1 MVGQVGRLRIPGIT
15 LDIRNQ
21 IPRADGYLQEMHFS
35 SCCCCSTMYGCD
47 TTASYKVEG
56 LKGCW
61 INVTING
68 VVVHRTISIMQLC
81 PSMEPIDLSH
91 DP

>member
-47 TTASYKVEG
+47 TTASYKVM
-56 LKGCW
+56 KGSRVG
-61 INVTING
+61 INVAING
-68 VVVHRTISIMQLC
+68 VVVHT
-81 PSMEPIDLSH
+81 
-91 DP
+91 